1 LILGLIL
8 AEVALFLAGALLGHP
23 FLGAAAASALIFFV
37 VAYRH
42 PRFAWALVWIAFPF
56 SIEMRLPGGNAIY
69 APTEPMMMLSLLAW
83 ALRAPV
89 KGRLRIPYSPLNAP
103 LAALAV
109 VALAS
114 VAVSHYPLLGF
125 KGWLV
130 AVAYAGFAYGFCFL
144 NFGDARVLGRWIPW
158 VVGLGAFWGLF
169 GAVRVLTEG
178 VSVQHAY
185 GAARPF
191 FPEHGTYS
199 VYLAMILPLAL
210 LATLESE
217 RRARLLYALATLS
230 IGFGIALS
238 FTRAAWLSV
247 VLVLPITAAIWAFR
261 RRSVKPLAWA
271 GALAALILIAIAGIG
286 AQGRITRHVN
296 SVVETENVS
305 NLERVNRWMAAAEM
319 TRDRPWL
326 GVGYGEYP
334 ASYPQYRRKVILTD
348 QVYYY
353 MGAHSEPLRVLSET
367 GIAGFAVVTWLV
379 IAALVLGIRLY
390 ARSGDRAT
398 SLLALALLSGLGT
411 YAVHSV
417 FNSYPGIDKVTIP
430 FWAFLGLL
438 AGLGQARERAV
449 AP

>member
-8 AEVALFLAGALLGHP
+8 AEIVLFLAGALLGHP
-23 FLGAAAASALIFFV
+23 FLGAAAAAALIFLV

-42 PRFAWALVWIAFPF
+42 PRLAWALVWIAFPF
-56 SIEMRLPGGNAIY
+56 SVEMRLPMGNAIY
-69 APTEPMMMLSLLAW
+69 VPTEPMMMLSLLAW

-89 KGRLRIPYSPLNAP
+89 RGRFRVPPSPLNAP
-103 LAALAV
+103 LAAIAV

-114 VAVSHYPLLGF
+114 VAISQHPLLGF
-125 KGWLV
+125 KAWLV

-144 NFGDARVLGRWIPW
+144 NLGDTKTSERWIPW

-169 GAVRVLTEG
+169 GAFRVLSEG
-178 VSVQHAY
+178 VSAQHAY

-199 VYLAMILPLAL
+199 LYLAMILPLAL

-217 RRARLLYALATLS
+217 GKPRLLYALATLA
-230 IGFGIALS
+230 IGFGVALS

-247 VLVLPITAAIWAFR
+247 VLVLPATAAIWAFR
-261 RRSVKPLAWA
+261 RRSVRPLAWA
-271 GALAALILIAIAGIG
+271 GSLAALILIGIGGIG
-286 AQGRITRHVN
+286 AEVRITRHVS

-319 TRDRPWL
+319 TKDRPWL

-334 ASYPQYRRKVILTD
+334 AEYPQYRRKVILTD

-367 GIAGFAVVTWLV
+367 GVAGFAVVAWLV
-379 IAALVLGIRLY
+379 IAAFVIGIRVY
-390 ARSGDRAT
+390 RAGDRAT

-417 FNSYPGIDKVTIP
+417 FNSYPGVDKVTIP

-438 AGLGQARERAV
+438 ASLGQARERSTAT
-449 AP
+449 